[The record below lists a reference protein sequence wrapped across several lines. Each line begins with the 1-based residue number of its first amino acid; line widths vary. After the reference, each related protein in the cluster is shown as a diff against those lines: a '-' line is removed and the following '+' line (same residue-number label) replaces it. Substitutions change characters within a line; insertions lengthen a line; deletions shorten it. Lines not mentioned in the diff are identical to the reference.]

1 MNTYEIAMKTKEQIM
16 EEAMVNALAVIAVQG
31 KKEDDISENEA
42 KGTYNAAWL
51 KDRTDRGMLHFSRK
65 GASSKSTKVYSR
77 FEIVSLKIA
86 EKRMAEQ
93 FAIAQAT
100 ARELNNQIINN

>member
-16 EEAMVNALAVIAVQG
+16 EEAMVNALAVIAVQC

-42 KGTYNAAWL
+42 KCTYNAAWL

-93 FAIAQAT
+93 FSRAQEIAKEIQ
-100 ARELNNQIINN
+100 EKL